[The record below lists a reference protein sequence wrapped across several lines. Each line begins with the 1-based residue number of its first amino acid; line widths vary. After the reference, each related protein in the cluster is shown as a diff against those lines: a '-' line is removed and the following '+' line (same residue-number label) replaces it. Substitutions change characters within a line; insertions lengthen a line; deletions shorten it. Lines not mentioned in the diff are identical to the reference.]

1 MGRTKRA
8 AGSVLLLFCSVV
20 RSPLLCLEKHD
31 QSSGQWPHRT
41 EQKLFLVSLM
51 KEVRVCTRPSLL
63 HNSGGRSLFLGD
75 REPRQEQDRGQ
86 DQGLR
91 YRPVRSNR
99 RVRCRYT
106 GPVWP
111 ETGPNRSKS
120 NLNLKFSVQTIRTG
134 ILAGLTGNPPNLI
147 FFV

>member
-63 HNSGGRSLFLGD
+63 HNSGGRSLFLGH
-75 REPRQEQDRGQ
+75 REPRQEQERGQ

-99 RVRCRYT
+99 R
-106 GPVWP
+106 GPVP
-111 ETGPNRSKS
+111 VYRTGLAGNRSKPVEV
-120 NLNLKFSVQTIRTG
+120 KFEFKICCANGSYKYTG
-134 ILAGLTGNPPNLI
+134 RFDRFTGR
-147 FFV
+147 FDW